1 MVVSRSSLPYQW
13 RSPAPAIIIS
23 FPVSAEKISLP
34 EREMDICY
42 ERDSIPIPGRW
53 SSTCRAYSSCLK
65 RANANC
71 AKSDNVARRKISSQP
86 QRPPLRVLIHS
97 ARVERE
103 PLQEFRLHPSTSQ
116 GHELPQEITIVRSHL
131 SPFFPQPPACSSAR
145 ISSDSPS

>member
-1 MVVSRSSLPYQW
+1 RTSLRYQW
-13 RSPAPAIIIS
+13 RSPPPAIIIF
-23 FPVSAEKISLP
+23 FPVSAEKMSLP
-34 EREMDICY
+34 EREIDICY

-65 RANANC
+65 AANANC

-103 PLQEFRLHPSTSQ
+103 PLQEFRLPSTPHQGCKYRRKSQ
-116 GHELPQEITIVRSHL
+116 YFAASYALFCHNRGCAV
-131 SPFFPQPPACSSAR
+131 QPA
-145 ISSDSPS
+145 

>member
-1 MVVSRSSLPYQW
+1 FPLVDARTSLLYQW
-13 RSPAPAIIIS
+13 RSPPPAIIIF

-34 EREMDICY
+34 EREMDICC

-97 ARVERE
+97 ARVARE
-103 PLQEFRLHPSTSQ
+103 PLQEFRLPSTPHQ
-116 GHELPQEITIVRSHL
+116 GCKYRRQITILRGQLCPLLPQARV
-131 SPFFPQPPACSSAR
+131 FSSAR
-145 ISSDSPS
+145 IKF